1 MYFISHKNA
10 AMPFGVYIFTDNQIN
25 KLKETKTLEVL
36 REHRPPPN
44 ASIIELLDDFAMKIA
59 MQL

>member
-1 MYFISHKNA
+1 
-10 AMPFGVYIFTDNQIN
+10 MPFGVYIFTDNQIN